1 MSDKKAFANFR
12 LQFDKGNPAHL
23 QVIDILN
30 RQGWRGKS
38 QYIVNAIQ
46 HFENC
51 DNSPDMKTLSRFDEK
66 IIEAVVFRIL
76 RDSASVELAKP
87 AKKLPDNNDTTSPMP
102 DPDISFDDA
111 MEELGEDGYNAI
123 MSAMDMFRKE

>member
-12 LQFDKGNPAHL
+12 LQFDKANPAHL
-23 QVIDILN
+23 QVVAILN

-38 QYIVNAIQ
+38 QYIVNAVQ

-51 DNSPDMKTLSRFDEK
+51 DNSPDMKTPSRFDEK

-76 RDSASVELAKP
+76 RDSAIVELTKP
-87 AKKLPDNNDTTSPMP
+87 AMKASVNSIENPMQQE
-102 DPDISFDDA
+102 DVISFDDA